1 MLRFYIPFYYLIHS
15 RLKSNFDLL
24 SWQIIFIVPQFSITY
39 FYLNTRSDIFIL
51 LFFITQ
57 LIFHTL
63 YEVGYIENDIL
74 TTKNEK
80 KPTLRLN
87 KVSANYIKKNY
98 SSISYFRYFI
108 VLFFIGVLFWL
119 DSFIAYRLNILSFIA
134 LLALS
139 RVFFFIHNSVRG
151 RLNILTFFLLSVTKF
166 IFPVVL
172 FIRFETLLY
181 PILLLV
187 IIFPFLRTI
196 EISTLRRHNFK
207 NFSKII
213 NDIDRFRILYYLVN
227 SLLFLV
233 AWYFSFLSIQNFS
246 ISIFILVYFLLF
258 RLTTYFLIKGGIYK
272 RDVKTKTNAQYKLK

>member
-139 RVFFFIHNSVRG
+139 RVFFFYS
-151 RLNILTFFLLSVTKF
+151 
-166 IFPVVL
+166 
-172 FIRFETLLY
+172 
-181 PILLLV
+181 
-187 IIFPFLRTI
+187 
-196 EISTLRRHNFK
+196 
-207 NFSKII
+207 
-213 NDIDRFRILYYLVN
+213 
-227 SLLFLV
+227 
-233 AWYFSFLSIQNFS
+233 
-246 ISIFILVYFLLF
+246 
-258 RLTTYFLIKGGIYK
+258 
-272 RDVKTKTNAQYKLK
+272 